1 MGMKIAQVLNNN
13 VVTVINPAE
22 QEMVVMG
29 RGIGFKK
36 HPGDLVD
43 ETKVEK
49 VFKLEN
55 REVSQKLM
63 TLLSDIPIEYV
74 DCSDEIIRY
83 AQTILGS
90 KLHDSIYISLTDHIH
105 FAIERYRQGIEI
117 RNAILWEIKKLYRKE
132 YVIGMKALQ
141 MIEDK
146 LGVELTED
154 EGGFIALHFVNSQ
167 LNGEMS
173 ETISMT
179 NIVKDVLRIVTRHY
193 VFEMDEESLSYFRF
207 LTHLKFFAQRVLHD
221 TVSDSGENPL
231 HDMVKV
237 QYPNAYACAQKIQ
250 SYTSKIH
257 QRTLSKDELLYL
269 TIHIERITK
278 AEQAERS
285 EG

>member
-1 MGMKIAQVLNNN
+1 MKIAQVLNNN

-132 YVIGMKALQ
+132 YIIGMKALQ

-278 AEQAERS
+278 AEHAERS

>member
-1 MGMKIAQVLNNN
+1 MKIAQVLNNN

>member
-1 MGMKIAQVLNNN
+1 MKIAQVLNNN
-13 VVTVINPAE
+13 VVTVINSAE
-22 QEMVVMG
+22 QELVVMG

-207 LTHLKFFAQRVLHD
+207 LTHLKFFAQRVLGD
-221 TVSDSGENPL
+221 KVSDSGDNPL
-231 HDMVKV
+231 HDMVKL
-237 QYPNAYACAQKIQ
+237 QYPNAYVCAQKIQ
-250 SYTSKIH
+250 TYTSKIH
-257 QRTLSKDELLYL
+257 QRNLSKDELLYL
-269 TIHIERITK
+269 TIHIERVTK
-278 AEQAERS
+278 AENTEAS

>member
-13 VVTVINPAE
+13 VVTVINASE
-22 QEMVVMG
+22 QELVVMG

-49 VFKLEN
+49 VFKLES

-221 TVSDSGENPL
+221 KVSDSGDNAL
-231 HDMVKV
+231 HDMVKM

-257 QRTLSKDELLYL
+257 QRSLSKDELLYL

-278 AEQAERS
+278 AEQTERS

>member
-1 MGMKIAQVLNNN
+1 MKIAQVLNNN

-278 AEQAERS
+278 AEHAERS

>member
-13 VVTVINPAE
+13 VVTVINAAE
-22 QEMVVMG
+22 QELVVMG

-49 VFKLEN
+49 VFKLES

-221 TVSDSGENPL
+221 TVSDSGDNSL

-237 QYPNAYACAQKIQ
+237 QYPNAYACAQKIE

-257 QRTLSKDELLYL
+257 QRSLSKDELLYL

-278 AEQAERS
+278 AEQTERS

>member
-1 MGMKIAQVLNNN
+1 MKIAQVLNNN

-132 YVIGMKALQ
+132 YIIGMKALQ

-221 TVSDSGENPL
+221 TVSDSGDNPL

-278 AEQAERS
+278 AEHAERS

>member
-1 MGMKIAQVLNNN
+1 MKIAQVLNNN
-13 VVTVINPAE
+13 VVTVINASE
-22 QEMVVMG
+22 QELVVMG

-49 VFKLEN
+49 VFKLES

-207 LTHLKFFAQRVLHD
+207 LTHLKFFAQRVLQD
-221 TVSDSGENPL
+221 TVSDSGDNSL

-257 QRTLSKDELLYL
+257 QRSLSKDELLYL

-278 AEQAERS
+278 AEQTERS